1 MSVELYVI
9 SDFVTLKFALVSNLV
24 RYLAN
29 LFVKLSLLCSDYL
42 LSSLL
47 LSSFRIKHV
56 TSKLNLDKY

>member
-42 LSSLL
+42 LSSFL

>member
-29 LFVKLSLLCSDYL
+29 LFVKLTSF
-42 LSSLL
+42 L
-47 LSSFRIKHV
+47 LSSFRIKHA

>member
-29 LFVKLSLLCSDYL
+29 LFVKLSLLCYDYL
-42 LSSLL
+42 LTSFL
-47 LSSFRIKHV
+47 LSSFRIKHA